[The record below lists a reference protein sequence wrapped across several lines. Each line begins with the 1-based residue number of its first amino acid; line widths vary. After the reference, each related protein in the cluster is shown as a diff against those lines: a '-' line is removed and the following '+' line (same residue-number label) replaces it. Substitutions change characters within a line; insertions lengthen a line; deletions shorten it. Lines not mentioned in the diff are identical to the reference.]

1 MARTRTSYP
10 ASTRFLQVLRVQDV
24 TDGMRRVTLGGPQ
37 LAAHTA
43 DNGYVVPEFRSDNFD
58 DSIKLILPQA
68 PGEKPVGPTQR
79 DRKLD
84 WPAKSSSSPRRT
96 YTVRRFDSQ
105 HGELDVDFVLH
116 GSGPATSWASQ
127 AQPGDILQIAGP
139 KSTSSH
145 PHGADW
151 ILAAGDATALPA
163 LSRWLEEWPAG
174 QRGKFFILVDEHSH
188 RQQLPCPDGVEIT
201 WLFRSDTHTL
211 FDAISSTDWWDG
223 EVFAW
228 VAGESASLK
237 PIRRWLQEAKGLRK
251 HQMHFSGYWKSR
263 TKRYSTPP
271 RRATETLASPSAH
284 TATTNATEPAQL
296 TPHKDGHAGN
306 GTSSHNAQEE
316 FAALSD
322 LTAAFAIRT
331 AVTVGL
337 GTTLATA
344 PRDVHELAAATN
356 TQAAGLE
363 KLLVYLETL
372 GLVSRTASAQW
383 QLTASGRILAEDAT
397 IEQLS
402 DNNQRNQA
410 ALAGLVHLRT
420 ALVDGYHPG
429 VAAADGTSTELGT
442 AAAPTETTDATDATN
457 ASNSVIPVTADLA
470 QRDDAAA
477 TEYLQDLYRKQQ
489 QAGADS
495 LRLACQCRLP
505 DSTGET
511 GVSAPSA
518 ASRSAASRSTAA
530 QSSAQRSNATRSRA
544 ESALV
549 TFALYGERLRSRDQL
564 YYIFGRAGL
573 PAPTVGKHGSD
584 QPDAGSVIFE
594 FRT

>member
-1 MARTRTSYP
+1 MVRTRTSYP

-58 DSIKLILPQA
+58 DSIKLILPNS
-68 PGEKPVGPTQR
+68 PGQQPVGPSQR
-79 DRKLD
+79 DGKLD

-139 KSTSSH
+139 KSTSSQ
-145 PHGADW
+145 PQGADW

-163 LSRWLEEWPAG
+163 LSRWLEEWPTG

-188 RQQLPCPDGVEIT
+188 RQQLPCPEGVEMT
-201 WLFRSDTHTL
+201 WLFHSDGDTL
-211 FDAISSTDWWDG
+211 YDAITATDWWDG

-251 HQMHFSGYWKSR
+251 HQMHFSGYWRSR
-263 TKRYSTPP
+263 TKHYSTPP
-271 RRATETLASPSAH
+271 RRAPETLASPSAH
-284 TATTNATEPAQL
+284 TATANTAEPAQL
-296 TPHKDGHAGN
+296 TPHRDGHAGN
-306 GTSSHNAQEE
+306 GTSTRNTQAE

-356 TQAAGLE
+356 TQTAGLE

-372 GLVSRTASAQW
+372 GLVSRAASAQW

-397 IEQLS
+397 VEQLS

-410 ALAGLVHLRT
+410 TLAGLVHLRT

-429 VAAADGTSTELGT
+429 IAAAAGTATGLGT
-442 AAAPTETTDATDATN
+442 AAAPTEATETTDATDAT
-457 ASNSVIPVTADLA
+457 NSVIPVTADLA

-505 DSTGET
+505 DSIGET
-511 GVSAPSA
+511 GATARSA
-518 ASRSAASRSTAA
+518 ASRSATA
-530 QSSAQRSNATRSRA
+530 QSSAERSRAQRSSA

-549 TFALYGERLRSRDQL
+549 TFALYGEQLRSREEL
-564 YYIFGRAGL
+564 YYLFGRAGL

-584 QPDAGSVIFE
+584 LPDAGSLVFE

>member
-68 PGEKPVGPTQR
+68 PGDKPVGPTQR

-96 YTVRRFDSQ
+96 YTVRRFNSQ

-139 KSTSSH
+139 KSTSSQ
-145 PHGADW
+145 PQGADW

-188 RQQLPCPDGVEIT
+188 RQQLPCSDGVEIT
-201 WLFRSDTHTL
+201 WLFRSDAHTL
-211 FDAISSTDWWDG
+211 YDAISSTDWWDG

-263 TKRYSTPP
+263 TKHYSTPP
-271 RRATETLASPSAH
+271 RRATETPASPSVQ
-284 TATTNATEPAQL
+284 TATTNAAEPAQL

-306 GTSSHNAQEE
+306 GTPIHNAQAE

-356 TQAAGLE
+356 TQPAGLE

-372 GLVSRTASAQW
+372 GLVFRATPAQW

-397 IEQLS
+397 VEQLS

-410 ALAGLVHLRT
+410 TLAGLVHLRT

-429 VAAADGTSTELGT
+429 VAAPAGTFMGLGT
-442 AAAPTETTDATDATN
+442 AAAPTEATN
-457 ASNSVIPVTADLA
+457 EVIPVTADLA

-511 GVSAPSA
+511 GATAPSV
-518 ASRSAASRSTAA
+518 ASRSTDS
-530 QSSAQRSNATRSRA
+530 QSSAERSRAQRSSA

-549 TFALYGERLRSRDQL
+549 TFALYGEQLRSREEL
-564 YYIFGRAGL
+564 YYLFGRAGL

-584 QPDAGSVIFE
+584 QPDAGSLVFE

>member
-43 DNGYVVPEFRSDNFD
+43 NNGYVVPEFRSDNFD
-58 DSIKLILPQA
+58 DSIKLILPQV
-68 PGEKPVGPTQR
+68 PGDEPVGPTQR

-139 KSTSSH
+139 KSTSSQ
-145 PHGADW
+145 PQGADW

-174 QRGKFFILVDEHSH
+174 QRGKFFILVNEHSH

-201 WLFRSDTHTL
+201 WLFRSDAHTL
-211 FDAISSTDWWDG
+211 YDAISSTDWLDG

-263 TKRYSTPP
+263 TKHYSTPP
-271 RRATETLASPSAH
+271 RRATETPASPSAH
-284 TATTNATEPAQL
+284 TATANTAEPAQL
-296 TPHKDGHAGN
+296 APHEGGHSGN
-306 GTSSHNAQEE
+306 GTPIHNAQAE

-356 TQAAGLE
+356 TQATGLE

-372 GLVSRTASAQW
+372 GLVSRATSAQW

-429 VAAADGTSTELGT
+429 VAAPAGTSTELGT
-442 AAAPTETTDATDATN
+442 AAAPTDATDATETTN
-457 ASNSVIPVTADLA
+457 TTNSVIPVTADLA

-511 GVSAPSA
+511 GATAPSA
-518 ASRSAASRSTAA
+518 ASRSTDS
-530 QSSAQRSNATRSRA
+530 QSSAELSRAQRSSA

-549 TFALYGERLRSRDQL
+549 TFALYGEQLRSREEL
-564 YYIFGRAGL
+564 YYLFGRAGL

-584 QPDAGSVIFE
+584 LPDAGSLVFE

>member
-43 DNGYVVPEFRSDNFD
+43 NNGYVVPEFRSDNFD
-58 DSIKLILPQA
+58 DSIKLILPQV
-68 PGEKPVGPTQR
+68 PGDEPVGPTQR

-139 KSTSSH
+139 KSTSSQ
-145 PHGADW
+145 PQGADW

-174 QRGKFFILVDEHSH
+174 QRGKFFILVDEHTH

-201 WLFRSDTHTL
+201 WLFRSDAHTL
-211 FDAISSTDWWDG
+211 YDAISSTDWLDG

-263 TKRYSTPP
+263 TKHYSTPP
-271 RRATETLASPSAH
+271 RRATETPASPSAH
-284 TATTNATEPAQL
+284 TATANTAEPAQL
-296 TPHKDGHAGN
+296 APHEGGHSGN
-306 GTSSHNAQEE
+306 GTPIHNAQAE

-356 TQAAGLE
+356 TQATGLE

-372 GLVSRTASAQW
+372 GLVSRATSAQW

-429 VAAADGTSTELGT
+429 VAAPAGTSTELGT
-442 AAAPTETTDATDATN
+442 AAAPTDATDATETTN
-457 ASNSVIPVTADLA
+457 TTNSVIPVTADLA

-511 GVSAPSA
+511 GATAPSA
-518 ASRSAASRSTAA
+518 ASRSTDS
-530 QSSAQRSNATRSRA
+530 QSSAELSRAQRSSA

-549 TFALYGERLRSRDQL
+549 TFALYGEQLRSREEL
-564 YYIFGRAGL
+564 YYLFGRAGL

-584 QPDAGSVIFE
+584 LPDAGSLVFE

>member
-43 DNGYVVPEFRSDNFD
+43 NNGYVVPEFRSDNFD
-58 DSIKLILPQA
+58 DSIKLILPQV
-68 PGEKPVGPTQR
+68 PGDEPVGPTQR

-139 KSTSSH
+139 KSTSSQ
-145 PHGADW
+145 PQGADW

-174 QRGKFFILVDEHSH
+174 QRGKFFILVNEHSH

-201 WLFRSDTHTL
+201 WLFRSDAHTL
-211 FDAISSTDWWDG
+211 YDAISSTDWLDG

-263 TKRYSTPP
+263 TKHYSTPP
-271 RRATETLASPSAH
+271 RRATETPASPSAH
-284 TATTNATEPAQL
+284 TATANTAEPTQL
-296 TPHKDGHAGN
+296 APHEGGHSGN
-306 GTSSHNAQEE
+306 GTPIHNAQAE

-356 TQAAGLE
+356 TQATGLE

-372 GLVSRTASAQW
+372 GLVSRATSAQW

-429 VAAADGTSTELGT
+429 VAAPAGTSTELGT
-442 AAAPTETTDATDATN
+442 AAAPTDATDATETTN
-457 ASNSVIPVTADLA
+457 TTNSVIPVTADLA

-511 GVSAPSA
+511 GATAPSA
-518 ASRSAASRSTAA
+518 ASRSTDS
-530 QSSAQRSNATRSRA
+530 QSSAELSRAQRSSA

-549 TFALYGERLRSRDQL
+549 TFALYGEQLRSREEL
-564 YYIFGRAGL
+564 YYLFGRAGL

-584 QPDAGSVIFE
+584 LPDAGSLVFE

>member
-43 DNGYVVPEFRSDNFD
+43 DNGYAIPEFRSDNFD

-68 PGEKPVGPTQR
+68 PGDEPVGPAQR

-96 YTVRRFDSQ
+96 YTVRRFNSQ

-139 KSTSSH
+139 KSTSSQ
-145 PHGADW
+145 PQGADW

-163 LSRWLEEWPAG
+163 LSRWLEEWRAG

-201 WLFRSDTHTL
+201 WLFRSDGHTL
-211 FDAISSTDWWDG
+211 YDAITATNWWDG

-263 TKRYSTPP
+263 TKHYSTTP
-271 RRATETLASPSAH
+271 RRATETPASPSVQ
-284 TATTNATEPAQL
+284 TATTNAAEPAQL
-296 TPHKDGHAGN
+296 TLHKDGHAGN
-306 GTSSHNAQEE
+306 GTPIHNAQEE

-372 GLVSRTASAQW
+372 GLVSRAESAQW

-397 IEQLS
+397 VEQLS

-410 ALAGLVHLRT
+410 TLAGLVHLRT

-429 VAAADGTSTELGT
+429 VAAAAGTSTGLGT
-442 AAAPTETTDATDATN
+442 ATAPTDAT
-457 ASNSVIPVTADLA
+457 NSVIPVTADLA
-470 QRDDAAA
+470 QRDDTAA
-477 TEYLQDLYRKQQ
+477 TEYLQDLHRKQQ

-511 GVSAPSA
+511 GFSAPSA
-518 ASRSAASRSTAA
+518 ASRSASGSTAA
-530 QSSAQRSNATRSRA
+530 LSTALQSNAERSSAEN
-544 ESALV
+544 ALV
-549 TFALYGERLRSRDQL
+549 TFALYGEQLRSREEL
-564 YYIFGRAGL
+564 YYLFGRAGL
-573 PAPTVGKHGSD
+573 PAPTVGKHGCD
-584 QPDAGSVIFE
+584 QPGAGSLVFE
-594 FRT
+594 FQT

>member
-68 PGEKPVGPTQR
+68 PGDKPVGPTQR

-96 YTVRRFDSQ
+96 YTVRRFNSQ

-139 KSTSSH
+139 KSTSSQ
-145 PHGADW
+145 PQGADW

-174 QRGKFFILVDEHSH
+174 QRGKFFILVNEHSH

-201 WLFRSDTHTL
+201 WLFRSDGHTL
-211 FDAISSTDWWDG
+211 YDAISTTDWWDG

-263 TKRYSTPP
+263 TKHYSTPP
-271 RRATETLASPSAH
+271 RRAPETLASPSAH
-284 TATTNATEPAQL
+284 TTTANTAEPAQL
-296 TPHKDGHAGN
+296 TLHKDGHSGN
-306 GTSSHNAQEE
+306 GTPIHNAQAE

-344 PRDVHELAAATN
+344 PRDVHELATATN
-356 TQAAGLE
+356 THAAGME

-372 GLVSRTASAQW
+372 GLVSRAASAQW
-383 QLTASGRILAEDAT
+383 QLTGSGHILAEDAT
-397 IEQLS
+397 VEQLS

-410 ALAGLVHLRT
+410 TLAGLVHLRT

-429 VAAADGTSTELGT
+429 VAAPAGTSTELGT
-442 AAAPTETTDATDATN
+442 AAAPAEATDATN
-457 ASNSVIPVTADLA
+457 AVIPVTADLA

-489 QAGADS
+489 QAGANS

-511 GVSAPSA
+511 CFSTPSA
-518 ASRSAASRSTAA
+518 ASRSAASRSSAVR
-530 QSSAQRSNATRSRA
+530 SSAERSSA

-549 TFALYGERLRSRDQL
+549 TFALYGEQLRSREEL
-564 YYIFGRAGL
+564 YYLFGRAGL

-584 QPDAGSVIFE
+584 QPDAASVVFE

>member
-1 MARTRTSYP
+1 MVRTRTSYP

-43 DNGYVVPEFRSDNFD
+43 DNGYAVPEFRSDNFD

-68 PGEKPVGPTQR
+68 PGDEPVGPAQR

-96 YTVRRFDSQ
+96 YTVRRFNSQ

-139 KSTSSH
+139 KSTSSQ
-145 PHGADW
+145 PQGTDW

-174 QRGKFFILVDEHSH
+174 QRGQFFILVDEHSH
-188 RQQLPCPDGVEIT
+188 RQQLPCPEGVEIT
-201 WLFRSDTHTL
+201 WLFRSDGHTL
-211 FDAISSTDWWDG
+211 FDAISATDWWDG

-237 PIRRWLQEAKGLRK
+237 PIRRWLQEAKRLRK

-263 TKRYSTPP
+263 TKHYSTPP
-271 RRATETLASPSAH
+271 RRATETPASPSAH
-284 TATTNATEPAQL
+284 STTTNAAEPAQL
-296 TPHKDGHAGN
+296 TPHKDGHAAN
-306 GTSSHNAQEE
+306 GTPIHNAQAE

-356 TQAAGLE
+356 TQTAGME
-363 KLLVYLETL
+363 KLSVYLETL
-372 GLVSRTASAQW
+372 GLVSRAASAQW

-397 IEQLS
+397 VEQLS

-429 VAAADGTSTELGT
+429 VAAAAGTSTGLGT
-442 AAAPTETTDATDATN
+442 ATAPTDAIEATEATN
-457 ASNSVIPVTADLA
+457 TTNSVIPVTADLA

-511 GVSAPSA
+511 GFSAPSA
-518 ASRSAASRSTAA
+518 ASRSASGSDTAQSSVA
-530 QSSAQRSNATRSRA
+530 QSSAERSSA

-549 TFALYGERLRSRDQL
+549 TFALYGEQLRSREEL
-564 YYIFGRAGL
+564 YYLFGRAGL

-584 QPDAGSVIFE
+584 LPDAGSLVFE

>member
-68 PGEKPVGPTQR
+68 PGDKPVGPTQR

-96 YTVRRFDSQ
+96 YTVRRFNSQ

-139 KSTSSH
+139 KSTSSQ
-145 PHGADW
+145 PQGADW

-188 RQQLPCPDGVEIT
+188 RQQLPCSDGVEIT
-201 WLFRSDTHTL
+201 WLFRSDAHTL
-211 FDAISSTDWWDG
+211 YDAISSTDWWDG

-263 TKRYSTPP
+263 TKHYSTPP
-271 RRATETLASPSAH
+271 RRATETPASPSVQ
-284 TATTNATEPAQL
+284 TATTNAAEPAQL

-306 GTSSHNAQEE
+306 GTPIHNAQAE

-337 GTTLATA
+337 GTTLATS
-344 PRDVHELAAATN
+344 PGDVHELAAATN
-356 TQAAGLE
+356 TQATGLE
-363 KLLVYLETL
+363 KLLVYLKTL
-372 GLVSRTASAQW
+372 GLVSRATSAQW
-383 QLTASGRILAEDAT
+383 QLTAFGRILAEDAT
-397 IEQLS
+397 VEQLS
-402 DNNQRNQA
+402 DNNQRNQT

-420 ALVDGYHPG
+420 AFVDGYHPG
-429 VAAADGTSTELGT
+429 VAANTESAAGAAPAPASEQALTIT
-442 AAAPTETTDATDATN
+442 AA
-457 ASNSVIPVTADLA
+457 LA

-477 TEYLQDLYRKQQ
+477 IEYLRQLHREHQQ
-489 QAGADS
+489 NTRDAQRA

-511 GVSAPSA
+511 GFSAPSA
-518 ASRSAASRSTAA
+518 ASRSDTA
-530 QSSAQRSNATRSRA
+530 QSSVTQSSAERSKAARSRA

-549 TFALYGERLRSRDQL
+549 TFALYGEKLRSREEL
-564 YYIFGRAGL
+564 YYLFGRAGL

-584 QPDAGSVIFE
+584 QPGAGSVVFE
-594 FRT
+594 FQT

>member
-68 PGEKPVGPTQR
+68 PGDKPVGPTQR

-139 KSTSSH
+139 KSTSSQ
-145 PHGADW
+145 PQGADW

-174 QRGKFFILVDEHSH
+174 QRGQFFILVDEHSH

-201 WLFRSDTHTL
+201 WLFRSNGHTL
-211 FDAISSTDWWDG
+211 FDAISATDWWDG

-263 TKRYSTPP
+263 TKHYSTPP
-271 RRATETLASPSAH
+271 RRATETPASPSVQ
-284 TATTNATEPAQL
+284 TATTNAAEPAQL
-296 TPHKDGHAGN
+296 TLHKDGHAGN
-306 GTSSHNAQEE
+306 GTPIHNAQAE

-356 TQAAGLE
+356 TQTAGLE
-363 KLLVYLETL
+363 KLLVYFETL
-372 GLVSRTASAQW
+372 GLVSRAASAQW
-383 QLTASGRILAEDAT
+383 QLTASGRILSEDAT
-397 IEQLS
+397 VEQLS

-429 VAAADGTSTELGT
+429 VATAAGTSTGLGT
-442 AAAPTETTDATDATN
+442 ATAPTDTTEPTEATDTT
-457 ASNSVIPVTADLA
+457 NSVIPVTADLA

-511 GVSAPSA
+511 GFSAPSA
-518 ASRSAASRSTAA
+518 ASRSASGSTAA
-530 QSSAQRSNATRSRA
+530 LSTALQPSAERSRA

-549 TFALYGERLRSRDQL
+549 TFALYGEQLRSREEL
-564 YYIFGRAGL
+564 YYLFGRAGL
-573 PAPTVGKHGSD
+573 PAPTVDKHGCD
-584 QPDAGSVIFE
+584 QPDAGSLVFE
-594 FRT
+594 FQT

>member
-1 MARTRTSYP
+1 M
-10 ASTRFLQVLRVQDV
+10 
-24 TDGMRRVTLGGPQ
+24 
-37 LAAHTA
+37 
-43 DNGYVVPEFRSDNFD
+43 
-58 DSIKLILPQA
+58 
-68 PGEKPVGPTQR
+68 
-79 DRKLD
+79 
-84 WPAKSSSSPRRT
+84 
-96 YTVRRFDSQ
+96 
-105 HGELDVDFVLH
+105 H

-139 KSTSSH
+139 KSTSSQ
-145 PHGADW
+145 PQGADW

-174 QRGKFFILVDEHSH
+174 QRGKFFILVNEHSH

-201 WLFRSDTHTL
+201 WLFRSDGHTL
-211 FDAISSTDWWDG
+211 YDAISTTDWWDG

-263 TKRYSTPP
+263 TKHYSTPP
-271 RRATETLASPSAH
+271 RRAPETLASPSAH
-284 TATTNATEPAQL
+284 TTTANTAEPAQL
-296 TPHKDGHAGN
+296 APHEGGHAGN
-306 GTSSHNAQEE
+306 GTSTRNTQAE

-356 TQAAGLE
+356 TQATGLE

-372 GLVSRTASAQW
+372 GLVSRATSAQW

-397 IEQLS
+397 VEQLS

-410 ALAGLVHLRT
+410 ALTGLVHLRT

-429 VAAADGTSTELGT
+429 VTAAAGTATGLGT
-442 AAAPTETTDATDATN
+442 AAAPTEAT
-457 ASNSVIPVTADLA
+457 NSVIPVTADLA
-470 QRDDAAA
+470 QRDDTAA

-511 GVSAPSA
+511 GVSAGSV
-518 ASRSAASRSTAA
+518 ASRSTAVR
-530 QSSAQRSNATRSRA
+530 SSAERSRAQRSSA

-549 TFALYGERLRSRDQL
+549 TFALYGEQLRSREEL
-564 YYIFGRAGL
+564 YYLFGRAGL

-584 QPDAGSVIFE
+584 QPDASSVVFE

>member
-10 ASTRFLQVLRVQDV
+10 ASARFLQVLRVQDV

-68 PGEKPVGPTQR
+68 PGDKPVGPTQR

-96 YTVRRFDSQ
+96 YTVRRFNSQ

-139 KSTSSH
+139 KSTSSQ
-145 PHGADW
+145 PQGADW

-174 QRGKFFILVDEHSH
+174 QRGKFFILVNEHSH

-201 WLFRSDTHTL
+201 WLFRSDGHTL
-211 FDAISSTDWWDG
+211 YDAISTTDWWDG

-263 TKRYSTPP
+263 TKHYSTPP
-271 RRATETLASPSAH
+271 RRAPETLASPSAH
-284 TATTNATEPAQL
+284 TATTNTAEPAQL
-296 TPHKDGHAGN
+296 TPHEGGHSGN
-306 GTSSHNAQEE
+306 GTSTRNTQAE

-356 TQAAGLE
+356 TQPAGLE
-363 KLLVYLETL
+363 KLLAYLETL
-372 GLVSRTASAQW
+372 DLVFRAAPAQW

-397 IEQLS
+397 VEQLS

-410 ALAGLVHLRT
+410 ALTGLVHLRT

-429 VAAADGTSTELGT
+429 VTAAAGTATGLGT
-442 AAAPTETTDATDATN
+442 AAAPTEAT
-457 ASNSVIPVTADLA
+457 NSVIPVTADLA
-470 QRDDAAA
+470 QRDDTAA

-511 GVSAPSA
+511 GVSAGSV
-518 ASRSAASRSTAA
+518 ASRATAVR
-530 QSSAQRSNATRSRA
+530 SSAERSSA

-549 TFALYGERLRSRDQL
+549 TFALYGEQLRSREEL
-564 YYIFGRAGL
+564 YYLFGRAGL

-584 QPDAGSVIFE
+584 QTDAGSLVFE

>member
-68 PGEKPVGPTQR
+68 PGDKPVGPTQR

-96 YTVRRFDSQ
+96 YTVRRFNSQ

-139 KSTSSH
+139 KSTSSQ
-145 PHGADW
+145 PQGADW

-174 QRGKFFILVDEHSH
+174 QRGKFFILVNEHSH

-201 WLFRSDTHTL
+201 WLFRSDGHTL
-211 FDAISSTDWWDG
+211 YDAISTTDWWDG

-263 TKRYSTPP
+263 TKHYSTPP
-271 RRATETLASPSAH
+271 RRAPETLASPSAH
-284 TATTNATEPAQL
+284 TATTNTAEPAQL
-296 TPHKDGHAGN
+296 TLHKDGHSGN
-306 GTSSHNAQEE
+306 GTPIHNAQAE

-337 GTTLATA
+337 GATLAIA

-356 TQAAGLE
+356 TQPAGLE
-363 KLLVYLETL
+363 KLLAYLETL
-372 GLVSRTASAQW
+372 GLVFRAAPAQW

-397 IEQLS
+397 VEQLS

-410 ALAGLVHLRT
+410 ALTGLVHLRT

-429 VAAADGTSTELGT
+429 VTAAAGTATGLGT
-442 AAAPTETTDATDATN
+442 AAAPTEATETTDATDATD
-457 ASNSVIPVTADLA
+457 ATNSVIPVTADLA

-489 QAGADS
+489 QAGANS

-511 GVSAPSA
+511 GFSTPSA
-518 ASRSAASRSTAA
+518 ASRATAA
-530 QSSAQRSNATRSRA
+530 QSSAQRSSAQRSSA

-549 TFALYGERLRSRDQL
+549 TFALYGEQLRSREEL
-564 YYIFGRAGL
+564 YYLFGRAGL

-584 QPDAGSVIFE
+584 QPDAGSLVFE

>member
-1 MARTRTSYP
+1 MSRTPTPYP

-37 LAAHTA
+37 LAAHVA
-43 DNGYVVPEFRSDNFD
+43 DNGCAVPEFRSDNFD

-79 DRKLD
+79 EGKLA

-116 GSGPATSWASQ
+116 GTGPATSWAAQ
-127 AQPGDILQIAGP
+127 TQPGDTVQIAGP
-139 KSTSSH
+139 KSTSSQ
-145 PHGADW
+145 PQGADW

-174 QRGKFFILVDEHSH
+174 QRGKFFIVVDEHSH

-201 WLFRSDTHTL
+201 WLFHCDGDTL
-211 FDAISSTDWWDG
+211 YDAISATEWWDG

-237 PIRRWLQEAKGLRK
+237 LIRRWLHDTKGLRK

-263 TKRYSTPP
+263 MKHRSTAP
-271 RRATETLASPSAH
+271 RRAPETLASPSAH
-284 TATTNATEPAQL
+284 TATTNTAEPAQL
-296 TPHKDGHAGN
+296 TPHKDGHVGN
-306 GTSSHNAQEE
+306 GTSTRNTQAE

-331 AVTVGL
+331 TVTVGL
-337 GTTLATA
+337 GTALATA
-344 PRDVHELAAATN
+344 PREVHELAAATN
-356 TQAAGLE
+356 TQPAGLE
-363 KLLVYLETL
+363 KLLLYLETL
-372 GLVSRTASAQW
+372 GMVSPVASAQW
-383 QLTASGRILAEDAT
+383 QLTDSGRILADEAT
-397 IEQLS
+397 IERLS
-402 DNNQRNQA
+402 ADNQRNHTVLTA
-410 ALAGLVHLRT
+410 LVHLRT

-429 VAAADGTSTELGT
+429 VADATQKSPGLGTSTTTTALNTPAVELGT
-442 AAAPTETTDATDATN
+442 VTGTTDFDTANN
-457 ASNSVIPVTADLA
+457 AVIPVTAELA
-470 QRDDAAA
+470 RRDDGAAI
-477 TEYLQDLYRKQQ
+477 EYLRNLYRRHQ

-511 GVSAPSA
+511 GGSAQSG
-518 ASRSAASRSTAA
+518 ASRSAAVR
-530 QSSAQRSNATRSRA
+530 SSAER
-544 ESALV
+544 ALV
-549 TFALYGERLRSRDQL
+549 TFALYGDQLRSVEEL
-564 YYIFGRAGL
+564 YYFFGRAGL
-573 PAPTVGKHGSD
+573 PAPTVGKNGSD
-584 QPDAGSVIFE
+584 PLGTDGYRVFE
-594 FRT
+594 FLT

>member
-24 TDGMRRVTLGGPQ
+24 TDGIRRVTLGGPQ

-43 DNGYVVPEFRSDNFD
+43 NNGYVVPEFRSDNFD
-58 DSIKLILPQA
+58 DSIKLILPQV
-68 PGEKPVGPTQR
+68 PGDEPVGPTQR

-105 HGELDVDFVLH
+105 HGELDVVFVLH

-139 KSTSSH
+139 KSTSSQ
-145 PHGADW
+145 PQGADW

-174 QRGKFFILVDEHSH
+174 QRGKFFILVDEHTH

-201 WLFRSDTHTL
+201 WLFRSDAHTL
-211 FDAISSTDWWDG
+211 YDAISSTDWLDG

-263 TKRYSTPP
+263 TKHYSTPP
-271 RRATETLASPSAH
+271 RRATETPASPSAH
-284 TATTNATEPAQL
+284 TATANTAEPAQL
-296 TPHKDGHAGN
+296 APHEGGHSGN
-306 GTSSHNAQEE
+306 GTPIHNAQAE

-356 TQAAGLE
+356 TQATGLE

-372 GLVSRTASAQW
+372 GLVSRATSAQW

-429 VAAADGTSTELGT
+429 VAAPAGTSTELGT
-442 AAAPTETTDATDATN
+442 AAAPTDATDATETTN
-457 ASNSVIPVTADLA
+457 TTNSVIPVTADLA

-489 QAGADS
+489 QAGANS

-511 GVSAPSA
+511 GFSTPSA
-518 ASRSAASRSTAA
+518 ASRSATTQASAERSR
-530 QSSAQRSNATRSRA
+530 AQRSSA

-549 TFALYGERLRSRDQL
+549 TFALYGEQLRSQEEL
-564 YYIFGRAGL
+564 YYLFGHAGL

-584 QPDAGSVIFE
+584 LPDAGSLVFE

>member
-1 MARTRTSYP
+1 MSRTRTPYP

-37 LAAHTA
+37 LAAHVA
-43 DNGYVVPEFRSDNFD
+43 DNGCAVPEFRSDNFD

-79 DRKLD
+79 EGKLA

-116 GSGPATSWASQ
+116 GTGPATSWA
-127 AQPGDILQIAGP
+127 AHTQPGDTVQIAGP
-139 KSTSSH
+139 KSTSSQ
-145 PHGADW
+145 PQGVDW

-163 LSRWLEEWPAG
+163 LSRWLEDWPAG
-174 QRGKFFILVDEHSH
+174 QRGKFFIVVDEHSH

-201 WLFRSDTHTL
+201 WLFHSDGDTL
-211 FDAISSTDWWDG
+211 YDAISATEWWDG

-237 PIRRWLQEAKGLRK
+237 PIRRWLHDTKGLRK

-263 TKRYSTPP
+263 MKHRSTAP
-271 RRATETLASPSAH
+271 RRATETLPNPSTH
-284 TATTNATEPAQL
+284 TTATKPFESTQAKPQPYADSEHSEDSASHLNA
-296 TPHKDGHAGN
+296 HA
-306 GTSSHNAQEE
+306 E

-337 GTTLATA
+337 GTALATP
-344 PRDVHELAAATN
+344 PREVHELAAATN
-356 TQAAGLE
+356 TQPAGLE
-363 KLLVYLETL
+363 KLLLYLETL
-372 GLVSRTASAQW
+372 DMVSPVASTQW
-383 QLTASGRILAEDAT
+383 QLTDSGRILADDTT

-402 DNNQRNQA
+402 ADNQRNHAVLA
-410 ALAGLVHLRT
+410 ALVHLRA

-429 VAAADGTSTELGT
+429 VADAAQKSPGLGTSITT
-442 AAAPTETTDATDATN
+442 AALNTTAGEPGTVADATDSETANN
-457 ASNSVIPVTADLA
+457 AVIPVTAELA
-470 QRDDAAA
+470 RRDDGAAI
-477 TEYLQDLYRKQQ
+477 EYLHNLYRRHQ

-505 DSTGET
+505 DSAGET
-511 GVSAPSA
+511 GGSAQSA
-518 ASRSAASRSTAA
+518 GSRSTAKR
-530 QSSAQRSNATRSRA
+530 SSAERA
-544 ESALV
+544 LI
-549 TFALYGERLRSRDQL
+549 TFALYGDQL
-564 YYIFGRAGL
+564 CSVEELYYLFGRAGL
-573 PAPTVGKHGSD
+573 PAPTVGKNGSAPLD
-584 QPDAGSVIFE
+584 DDGYRVFE
-594 FRT
+594 FLT

>member
-68 PGEKPVGPTQR
+68 PGDKPVGPTQR

-139 KSTSSH
+139 KSTSSQ
-145 PHGADW
+145 PQGADW

-163 LSRWLEEWPAG
+163 LSRWLEEWPDG
-174 QRGKFFILVDEHSH
+174 QRGQFFILVDEHSH

-201 WLFRSDTHTL
+201 WLFRSNGHTL
-211 FDAISSTDWWDG
+211 FDAISATDWWDG

-263 TKRYSTPP
+263 TKHYSTPP
-271 RRATETLASPSAH
+271 RRATETPASPSVQ
-284 TATTNATEPAQL
+284 TATTNAAESAQL
-296 TPHKDGHAGN
+296 TLHKDGHAGN
-306 GTSSHNAQEE
+306 GTPIHNAQAE

-356 TQAAGLE
+356 TQTAGME

-372 GLVSRTASAQW
+372 GLVSRAESAQW

-397 IEQLS
+397 VEQLS

-429 VAAADGTSTELGT
+429 VAAPAGTSTGLGT
-442 AAAPTETTDATDATN
+442 ATAPTDATEPTEATDTT
-457 ASNSVIPVTADLA
+457 NSVIPVTADLA

-511 GVSAPSA
+511 GFSAPSA
-518 ASRSAASRSTAA
+518 ASRSASGSTAA
-530 QSSAQRSNATRSRA
+530 LSTALQSNAERSSA

-549 TFALYGERLRSRDQL
+549 IFALYGEQLRSREEL
-564 YYIFGRAGL
+564 YYLFGRAGL
-573 PAPTVGKHGSD
+573 PAPTVDKHGCD
-584 QPDAGSVIFE
+584 QPDAGSVVFE
-594 FRT
+594 FQT

>member
-68 PGEKPVGPTQR
+68 PGDEPVGPTQR

-139 KSTSSH
+139 KSTSSQ
-145 PHGADW
+145 PQGADW

-174 QRGKFFILVDEHSH
+174 QRGKFFILVNEHSH

-201 WLFRSDTHTL
+201 WLFRSDGHTL
-211 FDAISSTDWWDG
+211 YDAISTTDWWDG
-223 EVFAW
+223 EIFAW

-263 TKRYSTPP
+263 TKHYSTPP
-271 RRATETLASPSAH
+271 RRAPETLASPSAH
-284 TATTNATEPAQL
+284 TATTNAAEPAQL
-296 TPHKDGHAGN
+296 TLHKDGHSGN
-306 GTSSHNAQEE
+306 GTPIHNVQAE

-344 PRDVHELAAATN
+344 PRDVHELATATN
-356 TQAAGLE
+356 TQPAGLE
-363 KLLVYLETL
+363 KLLAYLETL
-372 GLVSRTASAQW
+372 GLVFRAAPAQW

-397 IEQLS
+397 VEQLS

-410 ALAGLVHLRT
+410 ALTGLVHLRT

-429 VAAADGTSTELGT
+429 VTAAAGTATGLGT
-442 AAAPTETTDATDATN
+442 AAAPTDAT
-457 ASNSVIPVTADLA
+457 NSVIPVTADLA

-477 TEYLQDLYRKQQ
+477 TEYLQDLYRMQQ

-511 GVSAPSA
+511 GVSAGSA
-518 ASRSAASRSTAA
+518 ASRSATTQASAERSR
-530 QSSAQRSNATRSRA
+530 AQRSSA

-549 TFALYGERLRSRDQL
+549 TFALYGEQLRSREEL
-564 YYIFGRAGL
+564 YYLFGRAGL

-584 QPDAGSVIFE
+584 LPDAGSFVFE

>member
-1 MARTRTSYP
+1 MA
-10 ASTRFLQVLRVQDV
+10 
-24 TDGMRRVTLGGPQ
+24 
-37 LAAHTA
+37 
-43 DNGYVVPEFRSDNFD
+43 
-58 DSIKLILPQA
+58 
-68 PGEKPVGPTQR
+68 
-79 DRKLD
+79 
-84 WPAKSSSSPRRT
+84 
-96 YTVRRFDSQ
+96 
-105 HGELDVDFVLH
+105 
-116 GSGPATSWASQ
+116 
-127 AQPGDILQIAGP
+127 
-139 KSTSSH
+139 
-145 PHGADW
+145 
-151 ILAAGDATALPA
+151 
-163 LSRWLEEWPAG
+163 AG
-174 QRGKFFILVDEHSH
+174 QRGQFFILVDEHSH
-188 RQQLPCPDGVEIT
+188 RQQLPCPEGVEIT
-201 WLFRSDTHTL
+201 WLFRSDGHTL
-211 FDAISSTDWWDG
+211 FDAISATDWWDG

-237 PIRRWLQEAKGLRK
+237 PIRRWLQEAKRLRK

-263 TKRYSTPP
+263 TKHYSTPP

-284 TATTNATEPAQL
+284 STTTNAAEPAQL

-306 GTSSHNAQEE
+306 GTSTLNAQAE

-372 GLVSRTASAQW
+372 GLVSRAASAQW

-397 IEQLS
+397 VEQLS

-410 ALAGLVHLRT
+410 TLAGLVHLRT
-420 ALVDGYHPG
+420 ALVDGFHPG
-429 VAAADGTSTELGT
+429 VAAAAGTSTGLGT
-442 AAAPTETTDATDATN
+442 ATAPTDATGATEATDTTN
-457 ASNSVIPVTADLA
+457 AVIPVTADLA

-505 DSTGET
+505 DSTGGT
-511 GVSAPSA
+511 GFSAPSA
-518 ASRSAASRSTAA
+518 ASRSASGSTAA
-530 QSSAQRSNATRSRA
+530 LSTALQSNAERSRA

-549 TFALYGERLRSRDQL
+549 TFALYGEQLRSREEL
-564 YYIFGRAGL
+564 YYLFGRAGL

-584 QPDAGSVIFE
+584 QPGAGSLVFE
-594 FRT
+594 FQT

>member
-10 ASTRFLQVLRVQDV
+10 ASARFLQVLRVQDV

-68 PGEKPVGPTQR
+68 PGDKPVGPTQR

-96 YTVRRFDSQ
+96 YTVRRFNSQ

-139 KSTSSH
+139 KSTSSQ
-145 PHGADW
+145 PQGADW

-174 QRGKFFILVDEHSH
+174 QRGKFFILVNEHSH

-201 WLFRSDTHTL
+201 WLFRSDGHTL
-211 FDAISSTDWWDG
+211 YDAISTTDWWDG

-251 HQMHFSGYWKSR
+251 HQMHFSRYWKSR
-263 TKRYSTPP
+263 TKHYSTPP
-271 RRATETLASPSAH
+271 RRAPETLASPSAH
-284 TATTNATEPAQL
+284 TATANTAEPAQL
-296 TPHKDGHAGN
+296 APHEGGHAGN
-306 GTSSHNAQEE
+306 GTSTRNTQAE

-337 GTTLATA
+337 GTTLAIA

-356 TQAAGLE
+356 TQPAGLE
-363 KLLVYLETL
+363 KLLAYLETL
-372 GLVSRTASAQW
+372 GLVFRAAPAQW

-397 IEQLS
+397 VEQLS
-402 DNNQRNQA
+402 DNNQRNQTT
-410 ALAGLVHLRT
+410 LAGLVHLRT

-429 VAAADGTSTELGT
+429 VTAEAGTATGLGT
-442 AAAPTETTDATDATN
+442 AAAPTEATETTDATDAT
-457 ASNSVIPVTADLA
+457 NSVIPVTADLA

-477 TEYLQDLYRKQQ
+477 TEYLQDLYRMQQ

-511 GVSAPSA
+511 GVSAGSA
-518 ASRSAASRSTAA
+518 ASRSATTQASAERSR
-530 QSSAQRSNATRSRA
+530 AQRSSA

-549 TFALYGERLRSRDQL
+549 TFALYGEQLRSREEL
-564 YYIFGRAGL
+564 YYLFGRAGL

-584 QPDAGSVIFE
+584 QPDAASFVFE

>member
-10 ASTRFLQVLRVQDV
+10 ESTRFLQVLRVQDV

-58 DSIKLILPQA
+58 DSIKLILPGS
-68 PGEKPVGPTQR
+68 PGDNPVGPAQR

-139 KSTSSH
+139 KSTSSQ
-145 PHGADW
+145 PQGADW

-188 RQQLPCPDGVEIT
+188 RQQLPCPEGVEIT
-201 WLFRSDTHTL
+201 WLFRSDGHTL
-211 FDAISSTDWWDG
+211 YDAITATDWWNG
-223 EVFAW
+223 EAFAW
-228 VAGESASLK
+228 VAGESASVK
-237 PIRRWLQEAKGLRK
+237 PIRRWLQEAKGLSK

-263 TKRYSTPP
+263 TKHYSTPP
-271 RRATETLASPSAH
+271 RRATETLASPSAQ
-284 TATTNATEPAQL
+284 TATTNAAEPAQL
-296 TPHKDGHAGN
+296 TPHKDGHAGS
-306 GTSSHNAQEE
+306 GTSSQNAQAE

-322 LTAAFAIRT
+322 LTAAFAIRS

-344 PRDVHELAAATN
+344 PRDVHELATATN

-372 GLVSRTASAQW
+372 GLVSRAESAQW

-397 IEQLS
+397 VEQLS

-410 ALAGLVHLRT
+410 TLAGLVHLRA

-429 VAAADGTSTELGT
+429 VAAAAGTFTGLGT
-442 AAAPTETTDATDATN
+442 AAAPTEATEATE
-457 ASNSVIPVTADLA
+457 ATNSVIPVTADLA
-470 QRDDAAA
+470 QRGDAAA

-505 DSTGET
+505 DSIGET
-511 GVSAPSA
+511 GATA
-518 ASRSAASRSTAA
+518 RSS
-530 QSSAQRSNATRSRA
+530 A

-549 TFALYGERLRSRDQL
+549 AFALYGEQLRSREEL
-564 YYIFGRAGL
+564 YYLFGRAGL

-584 QPDAGSVIFE
+584 QPDAGSLVFE

>member
-1 MARTRTSYP
+1 MVRTRTSYP

-43 DNGYVVPEFRSDNFD
+43 DNGYAVPKFRSDNFD

-68 PGEKPVGPTQR
+68 PGDEPVGPAQR

-139 KSTSSH
+139 KSTSSQ
-145 PHGADW
+145 PQGADW
-151 ILAAGDATALPA
+151 ILAVGDATALPA

-188 RQQLPCPDGVEIT
+188 RQQLPCPEGVEIT
-201 WLFRSDTHTL
+201 WLFRSDAHTL
-211 FDAISSTDWWDG
+211 FDAISATDWWDG

-263 TKRYSTPP
+263 TKHYSTPP
-271 RRATETLASPSAH
+271 RRATETPASPSVQ
-284 TATTNATEPAQL
+284 TATTNAAESAQL
-296 TPHKDGHAGN
+296 TLHKDGHAGN
-306 GTSSHNAQEE
+306 GTPIHNAQAE

-356 TQAAGLE
+356 TQTAGLE

-372 GLVSRTASAQW
+372 GLVSRAASAQW

-397 IEQLS
+397 VEQLS

-410 ALAGLVHLRT
+410 TLAGLVHLRT

-429 VAAADGTSTELGT
+429 VAAAAGTATGLGT
-442 AAAPTETTDATDATN
+442 AAAPTEATEATETTDATH
-457 ASNSVIPVTADLA
+457 SVIPVTADLA

-511 GVSAPSA
+511 GFSAPSA
-518 ASRSAASRSTAA
+518 ASRSATTRSSTA
-530 QSSAQRSNATRSRA
+530 QPSAKRSRA

-549 TFALYGERLRSRDQL
+549 TFALYGEQLRSREEL
-564 YYIFGRAGL
+564 YYLFGRAGL

-584 QPDAGSVIFE
+584 QPDAGSFVFE

>member
-10 ASTRFLQVLRVQDV
+10 ASTRFLHVLRVQDV

-68 PGEKPVGPTQR
+68 PGDEPVGPTQR

-96 YTVRRFDSQ
+96 YTVRRFNSQ

-139 KSTSSH
+139 KSTSSQ

-201 WLFRSDTHTL
+201 WLFRSDGHTL
-211 FDAISSTDWWDG
+211 YDAISTTDWWDG

-263 TKRYSTPP
+263 TKHYSTPP
-271 RRATETLASPSAH
+271 RRAPETLASPSAH
-284 TATTNATEPAQL
+284 TATTNAAEPAQL
-296 TPHKDGHAGN
+296 TLHKDGHSGN
-306 GTSSHNAQEE
+306 GTPIHNAQAE

-344 PRDVHELAAATN
+344 PRDVHELATATN
-356 TQAAGLE
+356 THAAGME

-372 GLVSRTASAQW
+372 GLVSRAASAQW
-383 QLTASGRILAEDAT
+383 QLTGSGHILAEDAT
-397 IEQLS
+397 VEQLS

-429 VAAADGTSTELGT
+429 VAVAAGTFMGLGT
-442 AAAPTETTDATDATN
+442 AAAPTEATN
-457 ASNSVIPVTADLA
+457 EVIPVTADLA

-489 QAGADS
+489 QAGANS

-511 GVSAPSA
+511 GFSTPSA
-518 ASRSAASRSTAA
+518 ASRATAA
-530 QSSAQRSNATRSRA
+530 QSSAQRSSA

-549 TFALYGERLRSRDQL
+549 TFALYGEQLRSREEL
-564 YYIFGRAGL
+564 YYLFGRAGL

-584 QPDAGSVIFE
+584 QPDAGSLVFE

>member
-68 PGEKPVGPTQR
+68 PGDEPVGPTQR

-116 GSGPATSWASQ
+116 GSSPATSWASQ

-139 KSTSSH
+139 KSTSSQ
-145 PHGADW
+145 PQGADW

-188 RQQLPCPDGVEIT
+188 RQQLPCPEGVEIT
-201 WLFRSDTHTL
+201 WLFRSDAHTL
-211 FDAISSTDWWDG
+211 YDAISTTDWWDG

-263 TKRYSTPP
+263 TKHYSTPP
-271 RRATETLASPSAH
+271 RRAPETLASPSAH
-284 TATTNATEPAQL
+284 TATANTAEPAQL
-296 TPHKDGHAGN
+296 APHEGGHAGN
-306 GTSSHNAQEE
+306 GTSTRNTQAE

-356 TQAAGLE
+356 TQPAGLE
-363 KLLVYLETL
+363 KLLLYLETL
-372 GLVSRTASAQW
+372 DMVSPVASAQW
-383 QLTASGRILAEDAT
+383 QLTDSGRILADEAT
-397 IEQLS
+397 IERLS
-402 DNNQRNQA
+402 ADNQRNHAVLA
-410 ALAGLVHLRT
+410 ALVHLRA

-429 VAAADGTSTELGT
+429 VADATQKSPGLGT
-442 AAAPTETTDATDATN
+442 PTTTAALNTTAGEPGTVAGATDSETAN
-457 ASNSVIPVTADLA
+457 NVVIPVTAELA
-470 QRDDAAA
+470 RRDDGAAI
-477 TEYLQDLYRKQQ
+477 EYLHDLYRTRQ

-505 DSTGET
+505 DSTDET
-511 GVSAPSA
+511 GA
-518 ASRSAASRSTAA
+518 AARSAASRSTAA
-530 QSSAQRSNATRSRA
+530 RSNAER
-544 ESALV
+544 ALV
-549 TFALYGERLRSRDQL
+549 TFALYGDQLRSVEEL
-564 YYIFGRAGL
+564 YYLFGRAGL
-573 PAPTVGKHGSD
+573 PAPTVGKNGSAPLD
-584 QPDAGSVIFE
+584 DDGYRVFE
-594 FRT
+594 FLT

>member
-68 PGEKPVGPTQR
+68 PGDEPVGPTQR

-139 KSTSSH
+139 KSTSSQ
-145 PHGADW
+145 PQGADW

-174 QRGKFFILVDEHSH
+174 QRGKFFILVNEHSH

-201 WLFRSDTHTL
+201 WLFRSDGHTL
-211 FDAISSTDWWDG
+211 YDAISTTDWWDG
-223 EVFAW
+223 EIFAW

-263 TKRYSTPP
+263 TKHYSTPP
-271 RRATETLASPSAH
+271 RRAPETLASPSAH
-284 TATTNATEPAQL
+284 TATTNAAEPAQL
-296 TPHKDGHAGN
+296 TLHKDGHAGN
-306 GTSSHNAQEE
+306 GTPIHNAQAE

-344 PRDVHELAAATN
+344 PRDVHELATATN
-356 TQAAGLE
+356 THAAGME

-372 GLVSRTASAQW
+372 GLVSRAASAQW
-383 QLTASGRILAEDAT
+383 QLTGSGHILAEDAT
-397 IEQLS
+397 VEQLS

-410 ALAGLVHLRT
+410 TLAGLVHLRT

-429 VAAADGTSTELGT
+429 VTAAAGTATELGT
-442 AAAPTETTDATDATN
+442 AAAPAEATDATN
-457 ASNSVIPVTADLA
+457 AVIPVTADLA

-489 QAGADS
+489 QTGADS

-505 DSTGET
+505 DSIREIDTT
-511 GVSAPSA
+511 ARSA
-518 ASRSAASRSTAA
+518 ASRSATA
-530 QSSAQRSNATRSRA
+530 QSSAERSSA

-549 TFALYGERLRSRDQL
+549 TFALYGEQLRSREEL
-564 YYIFGRAGL
+564 YYLFGRAGL

-584 QPDAGSVIFE
+584 LPDAGSLVFE

>member
-43 DNGYVVPEFRSDNFD
+43 HNGYVVPEFRSDNFD
-58 DSIKLILPQA
+58 DSIKLILPQV
-68 PGEKPVGPTQR
+68 PGDEPVGPTQR

-139 KSTSSH
+139 KSTSSQ
-145 PHGADW
+145 PQGADW

-174 QRGKFFILVDEHSH
+174 QRGKFFILVNEHSH

-201 WLFRSDTHTL
+201 WLFRSDAHTL
-211 FDAISSTDWWDG
+211 YDAISSTDWLDG

-263 TKRYSTPP
+263 TKHYSTPP
-271 RRATETLASPSAH
+271 RRATETPASPSAH
-284 TATTNATEPAQL
+284 TATANTAEPAQL
-296 TPHKDGHAGN
+296 APHEGGHSGN
-306 GTSSHNAQEE
+306 GTPIHNAQAE

-356 TQAAGLE
+356 TQATGLE

-372 GLVSRTASAQW
+372 GLVSRATSAQW

-429 VAAADGTSTELGT
+429 VAAPAGTSTELGT
-442 AAAPTETTDATDATN
+442 AAAPTDATDATETTN
-457 ASNSVIPVTADLA
+457 TTNSVIPVTADLA

-511 GVSAPSA
+511 GATAPSA
-518 ASRSAASRSTAA
+518 ASRSTDS
-530 QSSAQRSNATRSRA
+530 QSSAELSRAQRSSA

-549 TFALYGERLRSRDQL
+549 TFALYGEQLRSREEL
-564 YYIFGRAGL
+564 YYLFGRAGL

-584 QPDAGSVIFE
+584 LPDAGSLVFE

>member
-68 PGEKPVGPTQR
+68 PGDKPVGPTQR

-96 YTVRRFDSQ
+96 YTVRRFNSQ

-139 KSTSSH
+139 KSTSSQ
-145 PHGADW
+145 PQGADW

-188 RQQLPCPDGVEIT
+188 RQQLPCSDGVEIT
-201 WLFRSDTHTL
+201 WLFRSDGHTL
-211 FDAISSTDWWDG
+211 YDAISTTDWWDG

-263 TKRYSTPP
+263 TKHYSTPP
-271 RRATETLASPSAH
+271 RRAPETLASPSAH
-284 TATTNATEPAQL
+284 TATTNAAEPAQL
-296 TPHKDGHAGN
+296 TLHKDGHSGN
-306 GTSSHNAQEE
+306 GTPIHNAQAE

-356 TQAAGLE
+356 TQPAGLE

-372 GLVSRTASAQW
+372 GLVFRATPAQW

-397 IEQLS
+397 VEQLS
-402 DNNQRNQA
+402 DNNQRNQT

-429 VAAADGTSTELGT
+429 VAVAAGTFMGLGT
-442 AAAPTETTDATDATN
+442 AAAPTEATN
-457 ASNSVIPVTADLA
+457 EVIPVTADLA

-489 QAGADS
+489 QAGANS

-511 GVSAPSA
+511 GFSTPSA
-518 ASRSAASRSTAA
+518 ASRATAA
-530 QSSAQRSNATRSRA
+530 QSSAQRSRA

-549 TFALYGERLRSRDQL
+549 TFALYGEQLRSREEL
-564 YYIFGRAGL
+564 YYLFGRAGL

-584 QPDAGSVIFE
+584 QPDAGNFVFE

>member
-68 PGEKPVGPTQR
+68 PGDEPVGPTQR

-139 KSTSSH
+139 KSTSSQ
-145 PHGADW
+145 PQGADW

-174 QRGKFFILVDEHSH
+174 QRGKFFILVNEHSH

-201 WLFRSDTHTL
+201 WLFRSDGHTL
-211 FDAISSTDWWDG
+211 YDAISTTDWWDG
-223 EVFAW
+223 EIFAW

-251 HQMHFSGYWKSR
+251 HQIHFSGYWKSR
-263 TKRYSTPP
+263 TKHYSTPP
-271 RRATETLASPSAH
+271 RRAPETLASPSAH
-284 TATTNATEPAQL
+284 TATTNAAEPPQL
-296 TPHKDGHAGN
+296 TLHKDGHSGN
-306 GTSSHNAQEE
+306 GTPIHNAQAE

-337 GTTLATA
+337 GTTLAIA

-356 TQAAGLE
+356 TQPAGLE
-363 KLLVYLETL
+363 KLLAYLETL
-372 GLVSRTASAQW
+372 GLVFRAAPAQW

-397 IEQLS
+397 VEQLS
-402 DNNQRNQA
+402 DNNQRNQTT
-410 ALAGLVHLRT
+410 LAGLVHLRT

-429 VAAADGTSTELGT
+429 VTAAAGTATGLGT
-442 AAAPTETTDATDATN
+442 AAAPTETTDATDAT
-457 ASNSVIPVTADLA
+457 NSVIPVTADLA

-511 GVSAPSA
+511 GVSAGSA
-518 ASRSAASRSTAA
+518 ASRSATTQASAERSR
-530 QSSAQRSNATRSRA
+530 AQRSSA

-549 TFALYGERLRSRDQL
+549 TFALYGEQLRSREEL
-564 YYIFGRAGL
+564 YYLFGRAGL

-584 QPDAGSVIFE
+584 QPDAASFVFE

>member
-43 DNGYVVPEFRSDNFD
+43 DNGYAVPEFRSDNFD

-68 PGEKPVGPTQR
+68 PGDEPVGPAQR

-139 KSTSSH
+139 KSTSSQ
-145 PHGADW
+145 PQGADW

-188 RQQLPCPDGVEIT
+188 RQQLPCPDGVEIA
-201 WLFRSDTHTL
+201 WLFRSDGHTL
-211 FDAISSTDWWDG
+211 YDAITATDWWDG

-263 TKRYSTPP
+263 TKHYSTPP
-271 RRATETLASPSAH
+271 RRATETPASPSVQ
-284 TATTNATEPAQL
+284 TATTNAAESAQL
-296 TPHKDGHAGN
+296 TLHKDGHAGN
-306 GTSSHNAQEE
+306 GTSTLNAQAE

-356 TQAAGLE
+356 TQTAGME

-372 GLVSRTASAQW
+372 GLVSRAESAQW

-397 IEQLS
+397 VEQLS

-429 VAAADGTSTELGT
+429 VAAAAGTSTGLGT
-442 AAAPTETTDATDATN
+442 ATAPTDTTEPTEATDTT
-457 ASNSVIPVTADLA
+457 NSVIPVTADLA

-511 GVSAPSA
+511 GFSAPSA
-518 ASRSAASRSTAA
+518 ASRFASGSTAA
-530 QSSAQRSNATRSRA
+530 LSTALQSNAERSSA

-549 TFALYGERLRSRDQL
+549 TFALYGEQLRSREEL
-564 YYIFGRAGL
+564 YYLFGRAGL

-584 QPDAGSVIFE
+584 QPDAGSVVFE
-594 FRT
+594 FQT

>member
-43 DNGYVVPEFRSDNFD
+43 NNGYVVPEFRSDNFD
-58 DSIKLILPQA
+58 DSIKLILPQV
-68 PGEKPVGPTQR
+68 PGDEPVGPTQR

-139 KSTSSH
+139 KSTSSQ
-145 PHGADW
+145 PQGADW

-174 QRGKFFILVDEHSH
+174 QRGKFFILVDEHTH

-201 WLFRSDTHTL
+201 WLFRSDAHTL
-211 FDAISSTDWWDG
+211 YDAISSTDWLDG

-263 TKRYSTPP
+263 TKHYSTPP
-271 RRATETLASPSAH
+271 RRATETPASPSAH
-284 TATTNATEPAQL
+284 TATANTAEPAQL
-296 TPHKDGHAGN
+296 APHEGGHSGN
-306 GTSSHNAQEE
+306 GTPIHNAQAE

-356 TQAAGLE
+356 TQATGLE

-372 GLVSRTASAQW
+372 GLVSRATSAQW

-429 VAAADGTSTELGT
+429 VAAPAGTSTELGT
-442 AAAPTETTDATDATN
+442 AAAPTDATDATETTN
-457 ASNSVIPVTADLA
+457 TTNSVIPVTADLA

-489 QAGADS
+489 QAGANS

-511 GVSAPSA
+511 GFSTPSA
-518 ASRSAASRSTAA
+518 ASRSATTQASAERSR
-530 QSSAQRSNATRSRA
+530 AQRSSA

-549 TFALYGERLRSRDQL
+549 TFALYGEQLRSQEEL
-564 YYIFGRAGL
+564 YYLFGHAGL

-584 QPDAGSVIFE
+584 LPDAGSLVFE

>member
-68 PGEKPVGPTQR
+68 PGDKPVGPTQR

-96 YTVRRFDSQ
+96 YTVRRFNSQ

-139 KSTSSH
+139 KSTSSQ
-145 PHGADW
+145 PQGADW

-174 QRGKFFILVDEHSH
+174 QRGKFFILVNEHSH

-201 WLFRSDTHTL
+201 WLFRSDGHTL
-211 FDAISSTDWWDG
+211 YDAISTTDWWDG

-263 TKRYSTPP
+263 TKHYSTPP
-271 RRATETLASPSAH
+271 RRAPETLASPSAH
-284 TATTNATEPAQL
+284 TATANTAEPAQL
-296 TPHKDGHAGN
+296 APHEGGHAGN
-306 GTSSHNAQEE
+306 GTSTRNTQAE

-337 GTTLATA
+337 GATLAIA

-356 TQAAGLE
+356 TQPAGLE
-363 KLLVYLETL
+363 KLLAYLETL
-372 GLVSRTASAQW
+372 GLVFRAAPAQW

-397 IEQLS
+397 VEQLS
-402 DNNQRNQA
+402 DNNQRNQTT
-410 ALAGLVHLRT
+410 LAGLVHLRT

-429 VAAADGTSTELGT
+429 VAVAAETFMGLGT
-442 AAAPTETTDATDATN
+442 AAAPTEATN
-457 ASNSVIPVTADLA
+457 SIIPVTADLA

-511 GVSAPSA
+511 GVSAGSA
-518 ASRSAASRSTAA
+518 ASRSATTQASAERSR
-530 QSSAQRSNATRSRA
+530 AQRSSA

-549 TFALYGERLRSRDQL
+549 TFALYGEQLRSREEL
-564 YYIFGRAGL
+564 YYLFGHAGL

-584 QPDAGSVIFE
+584 LPDAGSLVFE